1 MDQGT
6 SGKTGEGFLGFERKE
21 GKEEEGSS
29 MRVVIIPGLVELR
42 IKVDPIKK
50 MTREGL
56 PYIVMPWMFAPW
68 PEAKSKG
75 IIEIEIKGVTLRAL
89 LKELSDLYK
98 KANVDFEPINPRTND
113 VDFDYEIL
121 VNGKIYVG
129 LTQGLDTKLRK
140 GNEVAIK
147 MNWRW
152 DG

>member
-1 MDQGT
+1 M
-6 SGKTGEGFLGFERKE
+6 GFEGKE
-21 GKEEEGSS
+21 GKGEVTST
-29 MRVVIIPGLVELR
+29 MKVVIIPGLVELR
-42 IKVDPIKK
+42 IKVDPTKK

-68 PEAKSKG
+68 PEAKTKG

-89 LKELSDLYK
+89 LDELSDLYR
-98 KANVDFEPINPRTND
+98 KAGVDFEPINSKTND

-121 VNGKIYVG
+121 INGKKYVG

-140 GNEVAIK
+140 GNNVVIK